1 MSIVAG
7 VSADHVAIALPAD
20 PEVAQTVLHRGRR
33 LARNLGIDWVAILIQ
48 TTTRAAQEPAR
59 RVSDLV
65 TAAGGRMLCRQ
76 ADDVA
81 AALVE
86 VSCAEQAQLLVIGV
100 SRRPR
105 FLRRLIRGTTE
116 RLLEARRP
124 FDVVVAHPG
133 ADV

>member
-1 MSIVAG
+1 

-33 LARNLGIDWVAILIQ
+33 LARYLGIDWVAILIQ
-48 TTTRAAQEPAR
+48 PPSQAEQETAR
-59 RVSDLV
+59 RMRDLV
-65 TAAGGRMLCRQ
+65 AAAGGRMLCRQ
-76 ADDVA
+76 SRDVA
-81 AALVE
+81 RALVE
-86 VSCAEQAQLLVIGV
+86 VSRAERARLLVIGA

-116 RLLEARRP
+116 RLIEARRP